1 MLLGVDSEDLWDAET
16 VWNEE
21 SWYGFDN
28 ETWYDH
34 GAGLYT
40 ILTLD
45 ILCASV
51 MLFFVLYGQEVGAST
66 MLMATISNMM
76 MFLVALTKMLA
87 ITCYNCTGFKTKSKL

>member
-51 MLFFVLYGQEVGAST
+51 MLFFVLYA
-66 MLMATISNMM
+66 
-76 MFLVALTKMLA
+76 
-87 ITCYNCTGFKTKSKL
+87 